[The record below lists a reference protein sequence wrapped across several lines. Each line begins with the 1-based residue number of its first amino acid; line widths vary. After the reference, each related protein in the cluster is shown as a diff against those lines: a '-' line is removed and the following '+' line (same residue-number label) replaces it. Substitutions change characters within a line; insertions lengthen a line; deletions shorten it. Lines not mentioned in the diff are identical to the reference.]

1 MPKVEFIGSSAR
13 DQTNAKAN
21 PSRLVNG
28 YREPV
33 MPGGKGPFVLRS
45 VPGMDLLAAL
55 PGVFVRD
62 MVLFEGKAF
71 VACGGDLYSVG
82 SDGATTNVGAVDDDA
97 KTSMAENNGTL
108 TIVAGGV
115 YRTSDGA
122 TVSAPIATGS
132 VTDAGSVAYLGGY
145 TLVSELNGRKV
156 QWSGL
161 VDPATFNGLDFASA
175 EITTDPIIRIIAFKD
190 ALYIFKATGFERW
203 AVTGQPG
210 ANAFARI
217 DGAQSEPGLAGF
229 GLITSYPNGFA
240 YVATDGKVYAL
251 ADGLRPISTPP
262 VEVALTENTPERL
275 FFYERRGHGF
285 ICLVFS
291 DAYAWC
297 YDIATGEWHERAE
310 AEGPWTAKASVK
322 LGNDW
327 LVGTDSGKVAKLSP
341 ICTDFG
347 LPLVRE
353 YTSFTLDGEERFC
366 IDSIEAFPR
375 VGIDKQAAAD
385 LSNASVT
392 LQMSRDG
399 GFTWGAEKPRDVG
412 VTGAYA
418 TRLTWRALGQYRT
431 ATARFTLSSEAD
443 IPLLASI
450 NLGMS

>member
-1 MPKVEFIGSSAR
+1 MAKLEFIGSSSR

-33 MPGGKGPFVLRS
+33 MPGGKAQYVLRA

-62 MVLFEGKAF
+62 MVTFLGKAY
-71 VACGGDLYSVG
+71 VACGGDLYSVDSG
-82 SDGATTNVGAVDDDA
+82 GATATIGAIADDA
-97 KTSMAENNGTL
+97 DTSLAENNGTL
-108 TIVAGGV
+108 TIVSGGV

-145 TLVSELNGRKV
+145 TLVSERDGRKV

-161 VDPATFNGLDFASA
+161 VNPAAFNGLDFASA

-190 ALYIFKATGFERW
+190 ALYIFKASGFERW
-203 AVTGQPG
+203 GVTGQAGPS
-210 ANAFARI
+210 AFARI

-262 VEVALTENTPERL
+262 VEVALTENTPQRL

-285 ICLVFS
+285 ICLVFG
-291 DAYAWC
+291 DAFAWC
-297 YDIATGEWHERAE
+297 YDIATGEWHERSE
-310 AEGPWTAKASVK
+310 ADGPWTAKASTK

-327 LVGTDSGKVAKLSP
+327 IVGTDSGKIATLSPMCSDFGAPMLRRYVSRTLSQSERFTVAK
-341 ICTDFG
+341 
-347 LPLVRE
+347 V
-353 YTSFTLDGEERFC
+353 
-366 IDSIEAFPR
+366 EAYPR

-385 LSNASVT
+385 QSNASVT
-392 LQMSRDG
+392 MRTSRDG
-399 GFTWGAEKPRDVG
+399 FNWSAEKPRDVG

-418 TRLTWRALGQYRT
+418 TRLTWRQLGQFRD
-431 ATARFTLSSEAD
+431 ATVEFTISSEAD
-443 IPLLASI
+443 IPLLAEI
-450 NLGMS
+450 DVELA

>member
-1 MPKVEFIGSSAR
+1 MARVEFVGSSAR

-33 MPGGKGPFVLRS
+33 MPGGKGPYVLRA

-62 MVLFEGKAF
+62 MVNFQSKAF

-82 SDGATTNVGAVDDDA
+82 SDGATTTIGTIDDDA
-97 KTSMAENNGTL
+97 ATSMAENNGTL

-122 TVSAPIATGS
+122 TVTSPIATGA

-161 VDPATFNGLDFASA
+161 VDPSTFNALDFASA
-175 EITTDPIIRIIAFKD
+175 EITTDPIIRIISFKD
-190 ALYIFKATGFERW
+190 ALYIFKASGFERW
-203 AVTGQPG
+203 AVTGQSG
-210 ANAFARI
+210 ASAFARI
-217 DGAQSEPGLAGF
+217 DGAQSEPGLSGF
-229 GLITSYPNGFA
+229 GLITTYPNGFA

-262 VEVALTENTPERL
+262 VEVALTENAPARL
-275 FFYERRGHGF
+275 FYYERRGHGF

-310 AEGPWTAKASVK
+310 SDGPWTAKASVK

-341 ICTDFG
+341 VCTDFG
-347 LPLVRE
+347 MPMVRE
-353 YTSFTLDGEERFC
+353 YTSFTVDNAERFC
-366 IDSIEAFPR
+366 IDMVEAYPR

-385 LSNASVT
+385 MSDASVS

-399 GFTWGAEKPRDVG
+399 GFTWGAEKPRNVG
-412 VTGAYA
+412 ATGAYA
-418 TRLTWRALGQYRT
+418 TRLTWRGLGQFRT
-431 ATARFTLSSEAD
+431 ATARFRLSCEAD
-443 IPLLASI
+443 IPLIASVE
-450 NLGMS
+450 LGIS

>member
-1 MPKVEFIGSSAR
+1 MRVEFVGSSAR
-13 DQTNAKAN
+13 DQTNVKAN

-28 YREPV
+28 YREPII
-33 MPGGKGPFVLRS
+33 PGGKAQYVLRS

-62 MVLFEGKAF
+62 MVTFQSKAF
-71 VACGGDLYSVG
+71 VACGGALYSVD
-82 SDGATTNVGAVDDDA
+82 SAGATATIGSIADDA
-97 KTSMAENNGTL
+97 NTSMAENNGTL
-108 TIVAGGV
+108 SIVSGGV
-115 YRTSDGA
+115 YRTTTGA
-122 TVSAPIATGS
+122 SVSAPIATGAI
-132 VTDAGSVAYLGGY
+132 TNAGSVAYLGGY
-145 TLVSELNGRKV
+145 TLVSELNGRRV
-156 QWSGL
+156 QWSNL
-161 VDPATFNGLDFASA
+161 VTPGTFNALNFASA
-175 EITTDPIIRIIAFKD
+175 EITTDPIIRILSFKD

-203 AVTGQPG
+203 AVTGQAG

-229 GLITSYPNGFA
+229 GLITTYPNGFA

-262 VEVALTENTPERL
+262 VEVALTENQPQRL

-285 ICLVFS
+285 ICLVFG

-310 AEGPWTAKASVK
+310 NDGPWTAKASVK

-341 ICTDFG
+341 ICSDFG
-347 LPLVRE
+347 MPLIRRYVSR
-353 YTSFTLDGEERFC
+353 TLSQSERFVVPK
-366 IDSIEAFPR
+366 IEAFPR

-385 LSNASVT
+385 PSNASVT
-392 LQMSRDG
+392 LRTSRDG
-399 GFTWGAEKPRDVG
+399 SNWSAEKPRDVG

-418 TRLTWRALGQYRT
+418 TRLVWRQLGQFRD
-431 ATARFTLSSEAD
+431 ATVEFTISSEAD
-443 IPLLASI
+443 IPLLAEI
-450 NLGMS
+450 DVELA